1 MAVGIFVNYQ
11 TPSQGISFPVDGP
24 TTVELRVLSNL
35 IQSLLGNGTQAPDEL
50 RVLRND
56 QTAQGN

>member
-1 MAVGIFVNYQ
+1 MAVGIFVNYK
-11 TPSQGISFPVDGP
+11 TPATVTSFPVDGP
-24 TTVELRVLSNL
+24 TTVELRVLSSL
-35 IQSLLGNGTQAPDEL
+35 MQSLLGNGTQGQDDL